1 MKHKRI
7 IRLLLPVLTVLLL
20 LLELLPY
27 GVVLRF
33 AQPEGNVILQTY
45 SYFDLTPWGYATFT
59 PLLTAL
65 LSVVLLVLTAAAL
78 FRRNP
83 RKVNSSIIAV
93 SLPAAVLSLVPVLT
107 GTFTAVAA
115 AVTACLLLIGGL
127 SLINRGKNKEN
138 VNGTDG

>member
-1 MKHKRI
+1 MKNNRI
-7 IRLLLPVLTVLLL
+7 TRLLLPALTVLLL
-20 LLELLPY
+20 VLELLPY

-33 AQPEGNVILQTY
+33 AQPEGDVILQTY

-65 LSVVLLVLTAAAL
+65 LSVALLVMTLIAL
-78 FRRNP
+78 FRRNAH
-83 RKVNSSIIAV
+83 KLNSSIIAV
-93 SLPAAVLSLVPVLT
+93 SLPAAVLSLMPVLT

-127 SLINRGKNKEN
+127 SLINRAKNKEN
-138 VNGTDG
+138 GYGTDG

>member
-1 MKHKRI
+1 MKNNRI
-7 IRLLLPVLTVLLL
+7 IRLLLPALTVLLL
-20 LLELLPY
+20 VLELLPY

-33 AQPEGNVILQTY
+33 AQPEGDAILQTY

-65 LSVVLLVLTAAAL
+65 LSVALLVMTLIAL
-78 FRRNP
+78 FRRNAH
-83 RKVNSSIIAV
+83 KLNSSIIAV
-93 SLPAAVLSLVPVLT
+93 SLPAAVLSLMPVLT

-127 SLINRGKNKEN
+127 SLINRAKNKEN
-138 VNGTDG
+138 GYGTDR